1 MSHYLEV
8 PPFAI
13 YIRRGGL
20 LHMLRIAEMDS
31 DRVVELP
38 LEEGEIRD
46 LIELLQEYI
55 AALDA
60 DREKKEIQR
69 RLDDRGI
76 ADIRDWWMK

>member
-8 PPFAI
+8 SPFVI
-13 YIRRGGL
+13 HIRRGGL